1 MPTVAVG
8 KRLIEEMTRLVN
20 CWTYKSE
27 QEQIALKVLMILTAL
42 LLQKTT
48 LNSKERKKEK
58 EKEKKRKG
66 KKKENSETYP
76 ILWIFSVGVQAE
88 LWTDARPGL
97 IMPFF

>member
-1 MPTVAVG
+1 
-8 KRLIEEMTRLVN
+8 
-20 CWTYKSE
+20 
-27 QEQIALKVLMILTAL
+27 MILTAL
-42 LLQKTT
+42 LLQKAT
-48 LNSKERKKEK
+48 LNSKEKEKEK

>member
-27 QEQIALKVLMILTAL
+27 QEQIALKVLMILTVL

-48 LNSKERKKEK
+48 LNSKEK

-66 KKKENSETYP
+66 KKKENSETYS
-76 ILWIFSVGVQAE
+76 ILWIFSVGGAS
-88 LWTDARPGL
+88 
-97 IMPFF
+97 

>member
-1 MPTVAVG
+1 MG
-8 KRLIEEMTRLVN
+8 KRFIEEMTRLVN

-58 EKEKKRKG
+58 EKEKKRKE
-66 KKKENSETYP
+66 KRKLRNIP
-76 ILWIFSVGVQAE
+76 DPVDIFRRCAS
-88 LWTDARPGL
+88 
-97 IMPFF
+97 